1 MKAVQVS
8 LSNGLG
14 NQMFQYAFAR
24 SYAERHGYELHTPQT
39 PLRKIFQID
48 DPLATRTLP
57 LMAGDHS
64 HTGYGFGVLRD
75 GAYDVELTGQRQH
88 QEELTY
94 TRSDAK
100 RWFKLRPEM
109 EELVKDVPS
118 MDVVANLRRGDY
130 TYACNPF
137 VVISEQSYLDAC
149 DKFGIDKSKLYFL
162 DGETHYRIPE
172 IPVESPWVN
181 LDATQQGKVG
191 DAARLDFLPDLALM
205 MRAKVLLRSNSTFA
219 WWAATLGDAER
230 VFSPDIRAVTPA
242 GPVPGTLYRAPQHV
256 PFVEGNHMPMA
267 WGWPFLSELH
277 LKP

>member
-48 DPLATRTLP
+48 DPLATRNLP

-64 HTGYGFGVLRD
+64 QTGYGFGVLRD

-94 TRSDAK
+94 TRRDAK

-109 EELVKDVPS
+109 EELVKNVPS
-118 MDVVANLRRGDY
+118 MEVVANLRRGDY
-130 TYACNPF
+130 TYGCNPF
-137 VVISEQSYLDAC
+137 VVVSEDSYIEAC
-149 DKFGIDKSKLYFL
+149 GQYGIDATKIYWLY
-162 DGETHYRIPE
+162 GETHYRIPG
-172 IPVESPWVN
+172 IPVDKPWVA
-181 LDATQQGKVG
+181 LTAEEQGKVG
-191 DAARLDFLPDLALM
+191 SNMRLDFLPDLALM
-205 MRAKVLLRSNSTFA
+205 MRAKVLLRSNSSFA
-219 WWAATLGDAER
+219 WWAATLGDNER
-230 VFSPDIRAVTPA
+230 VLSPDVSKVDANAGIAGLFRTP
-242 GPVPGTLYRAPQHV
+242 QKV
-256 PFVEGNHMPMA
+256 PFVEGNHPAMC